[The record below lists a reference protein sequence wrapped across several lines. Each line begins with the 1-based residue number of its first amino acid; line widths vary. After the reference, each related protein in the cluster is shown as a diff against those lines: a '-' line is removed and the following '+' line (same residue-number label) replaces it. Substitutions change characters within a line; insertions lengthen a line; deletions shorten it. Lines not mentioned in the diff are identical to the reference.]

1 MSDLLRST
9 STLSK
14 LESLH
19 LPRSSAHD
27 SSRDVLIYSWPSK
40 LRELHI
46 SGGLHDES
54 ALGLSTLP
62 RSLSYLSI
70 GNCPHLSMLFISPL
84 LKQIG
89 SQLQY
94 LEIVAPLPG
103 LGLGH
108 GLLTN
113 ITDLVPNLRHLKISL
128 DFVGPLFFT
137 AGESGQREC
146 QFLTRLDLDCFEP
159 AECVDF
165 SPERIAD
172 AIVDMEGNFSKLRR
186 LGVHRKLGWM
196 TTKNGKK
203 DMSEIDELLKAL
215 AREDG
220 PDAEISEDEAG
231 VVFFGTR

>member
-1 MSDLLRST
+1 MRMYRLCRSELSIFIDSNRVNCLAALSKCSNLRRLNLSFVSESIAMSDLLRST
-9 STLSK
+9 STLLK

-94 LEIVAPLPG
+94 LEIVAPYP
-103 LGLGH
+103 
-108 GLLTN
+108 
-113 ITDLVPNLRHLKISL
+113 DSDWVM
-128 DFVGPLFFT
+128 V
-137 AGESGQREC
+137 
-146 QFLTRLDLDCFEP
+146 
-159 AECVDF
+159 F
-165 SPERIAD
+165 SP
-172 AIVDMEGNFSKLRR
+172 
-186 LGVHRKLGWM
+186 
-196 TTKNGKK
+196 
-203 DMSEIDELLKAL
+203 
-215 AREDG
+215 
-220 PDAEISEDEAG
+220 ISRTWYQIY
-231 VVFFGTR
+231 VT